1 MSRLEPGE
9 SRLTAAV
16 QSKPRAR
23 YAAKRD
29 AIMAAATKVFAD
41 QGMSGFTLAAVA
53 KRMDLHPVSL
63 TYYFKRKEDLAAAVL
78 HDTIRRFAEMLDR
91 AEACNSPA
99 ERLRTFVAAYFETR
113 RRIALGEEIP
123 LAPFSEVYLVEG
135 DQKQPVIDSF
145 ESLYVR
151 IGRLLKS
158 DDTPWVGAPRRQGMA
173 RLVVNQLT
181 WSDTWL
187 PSYEPQDYPRVAARL
202 ADIMVGGLAA
212 AGQAWPDQPLLDLG
226 APSAENDE
234 VTRDRF
240 LIAATKLIN
249 REGYRGA
256 SVDKISAELK
266 VTKGSF
272 YHHNADKD
280 ELAVACFERTFDLI
294 DQAKREAAQ
303 AEPGWTRLWLA
314 VASLGMHQAAS
325 GGGAIL
331 RHHAMAAVPHAMRRQ
346 MFVRFQ
352 QIAHSFAGII
362 SDGVADGSIRPV
374 DPLLAAHALMVAFNA
389 CLPLDPRKTPAV
401 TTGVV
406 EEYLRPALLGF
417 FVK

>member
-1 MSRLEPGE
+1 M
-9 SRLTAAV
+9 TAAV

-78 HDTIRRFAEMLDR
+78 HDTIARFARMLDE
-91 AEACNSPA
+91 AETHATPA
-99 ERLRTFVAAYFETR
+99 ERLSAFVAAFFETR
-113 RRIALGEEIP
+113 RRIAVGEEEA
-123 LAPFSEVYLVEG
+123 LAPFSEVYLIEG
-135 DQKQPVIDSF
+135 EQKQPVIQSF
-145 ESLYVR
+145 EALYVR

-158 DDTPWVGAPRRQGMA
+158 DDTPWVSAPRRQGLA
-173 RLVVNQLT
+173 RLIVNQLT
-181 WSDTWL
+181 WADTWL

-202 ADIMVGGLAA
+202 SDIMIGGLPA
-212 AGQAWPDQPLLDLG
+212 AGQPWPDGPPLPLG
-226 APSAENDE
+226 TPSAENDE

-240 LIAATKLIN
+240 LVAATKLIN

-280 ELAVACFERTFDLI
+280 ELAVACFGATFDLI
-294 DQAKREAAQ
+294 DQAKREAGKAG
-303 AEPGWTRLWLA
+303 ANWTRLWLA
-314 VASLGMHQAAS
+314 VTSLGMLQAESA
-325 GGGAIL
+325 GGRLL

-346 MFVRFQ
+346 MLGRFQ
-352 QIAHSFAGII
+352 QTAHSFAGII
-362 SDGVADGSIRPV
+362 SDGIADGSIRPV
-374 DPLLAAHALMVAFNA
+374 DPLLAAHAMMVTFNA
-389 CLPLDPRKTPAV
+389 SLPLEPRKRPVV
-401 TTGVV
+401 TTGVM
-406 EEYLRPALLGF
+406 EEYLRPALLGY
-417 FVK
+417 FVR

>member
-1 MSRLEPGE
+1 M
-9 SRLTAAV
+9 TAAV
-16 QSKPRAR
+16 KPKPRAR

-29 AIMAAATKVFAD
+29 AIMAAATQVFAD

-78 HDTIRRFAEMLDR
+78 HDTIARFARMLDE
-91 AEACNSPA
+91 AETHATPA
-99 ERLRTFVAAYFETR
+99 ARLTAFVAAYFETR
-113 RRIALGEEIP
+113 RRIAVGEEEV

-135 DQKQPVIDSF
+135 EHKQPVIQSF
-145 ESLYVR
+145 EALYVR

-158 DDTPWVGAPRRQGMA
+158 DDTPWVSTPRRQGLA

-181 WSDTWL
+181 WADTWL
-187 PSYEPQDYPRVAARL
+187 PTYEPQDYPRVAARL
-202 ADIMVGGLAA
+202 SDIMINGLPA
-212 AGQAWPDQPLLDLG
+212 AGQAWPEEALLALG

-240 LIAATKLIN
+240 LLAATKLMN

-280 ELAVACFERTFDLI
+280 ELAVACFGATFDLI
-294 DQAKREAAQ
+294 DQAKREAAK
-303 AEPGWTRLWLA
+303 ADSNWTRLWLA
-314 VASLGMHQAAS
+314 VTSLGMLQAESA
-325 GGGAIL
+325 GGRLL
-331 RHHAMAAVPHAMRRQ
+331 RHHCMAAVPHAMRRQ
-346 MFVRFQ
+346 MLVRFLQ
-352 QIAHSFAGII
+352 TTNSFAGII
-362 SDGVADGSIRPV
+362 ADGVADGSIRPI
-374 DPLLAAHALMVAFNA
+374 DPLLAAHAMMVTFNA
-389 CLPLDPRKTPAV
+389 CLPFEPRRRPVV
-401 TTGVV
+401 TDGVM
-406 EEYLRPALLGF
+406 EEYLRPALLGY